1 MTFSRHFFFAILI
14 CLSLFSCKNE
24 VKSVEENKA
33 NVTISDSSESTPE
46 NSEPTIEVTPE
57 VKNIMVNSVM
67 IKTMASPKLKTFSSM
82 LVSVGLADLLMKE
95 EGPFTLLGPSN
106 EAFKSLDQS
115 QLKDLLNSSN
125 TSDLVSLIKSHVIE
139 EDLDTAALDQKIKEG
154 NGSFKVVSMSGASY
168 TISRKGA
175 EIVFTDDNGVS
186 AQIVK
191 GEVKGLNGVAHT
203 LDKVLGVEN

>member
-24 VKSVEENKA
+24 VKSAEENKA

>member
-1 MTFSRHFFFAILI
+1 MSFCRHFFFAILI

-24 VKSVEENKA
+24 VKSAEENKA

-82 LVSVGLADLLMKE
+82 LVSAGLADLLMKE

-106 EAFKSLDQS
+106 EAFKGLDQS

-154 NGSFKVVSMSGASY
+154 NGSFQVVSMSGASY

>member
-1 MTFSRHFFFAILI
+1 MSFCRHFFFAILI

-24 VKSVEENKA
+24 VKSAEENKA

-82 LVSVGLADLLMKE
+82 LVSAGLADLLMKE

-106 EAFKSLDQS
+106 EAFKRLDQS

-125 TSDLVSLIKSHVIE
+125 KSDLVSLIKSHVIE

-154 NGSFKVVSMSGASY
+154 NGSFQVVSMSGASY

>member
-1 MTFSRHFFFAILI
+1 MSFCRHFFFAILI

-24 VKSVEENKA
+24 VKSAEENKA

-82 LVSVGLADLLMKE
+82 LVSAGLADLLMKE

-106 EAFKSLDQS
+106 KAFKRLDQS
-115 QLKDLLNSSN
+115 QLKALLNSSN

-154 NGSFKVVSMSGASY
+154 NGSFQVVSMSGASY

>member
-1 MTFSRHFFFAILI
+1 
-14 CLSLFSCKNE
+14 LSLFSCKNE
-24 VKSVEENKA
+24 VKSAEENKA

-82 LVSVGLADLLMKE
+82 LVSAGLADLLMKE

-106 EAFKSLDQS
+106 EAFKRLDQS

-154 NGSFKVVSMSGASY
+154 NGSFQVVSMSGASY

>member
-1 MTFSRHFFFAILI
+1 
-14 CLSLFSCKNE
+14 LSLFSCKNE
-24 VKSVEENKA
+24 VKSAEENKA

-82 LVSVGLADLLMKE
+82 LVSAGLADLLMKE

-106 EAFKSLDQS
+106 EAFKRLDQS

-125 TSDLVSLIKSHVIE
+125 KSDLVSLIKSHVIE

-154 NGSFKVVSMSGASY
+154 NGSFQVVSMSGASY